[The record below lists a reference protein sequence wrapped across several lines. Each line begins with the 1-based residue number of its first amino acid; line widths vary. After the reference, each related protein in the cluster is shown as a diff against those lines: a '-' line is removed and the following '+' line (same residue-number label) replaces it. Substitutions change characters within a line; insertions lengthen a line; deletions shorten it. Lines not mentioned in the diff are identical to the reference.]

1 MLTPLAV
8 AELERL
14 FTNITSGNL
23 DDIRAWCTR
32 NAARTRK
39 RERHVLLGL
48 TAAVMFR
55 EYENRGPDAPFA
67 ALIPDTHQEPW
78 QLMCNRL
85 GAATLN
91 DDLDTVDALVEAWA
105 LWPAEEREKALA
117 GFAWKLYNIYGPSQ
131 R

>member
-8 AELERL
+8 AELDRL
-14 FTNITSGNL
+14 FTDITSGNL

-48 TAAVMFR
+48 TAAVVFP

-67 ALIPDTHQEPW
+67 AVSPDTHREAW

-91 DDLDTVDALVEAWA
+91 NDLDTADALVEAWA
-105 LWPAEEREKALA
+105 MWPAEEREKVLA
-117 GFAWKLYNIYGPSQ
+117 GFAWRLWDEWCPS
-131 R
+131 RP